1 MKLTDEYIERIAEI
15 LEESQITIETLKA
28 DLLDHLSCVVEIE
41 MKHGK
46 NFETSLNE
54 ALKEVAPNGLQ
65 AIQQETILLLNAQ
78 KIIRMKKIMYAIGF
92 ISTVSISLG
101 WLFLVLNWAGGRQLF
116 NSGFLA
122 FLLLFLPLL
131 AIDRY
136 KVNLRKAMSE
146 KLRIVLGFSSAFII
160 GIAIGFKYLHLQ
172 GADILLIA
180 GMLMFTFGFLP
191 FLFFNMYKK
200 SIS

>member
-1 MKLTDEYIERIAEI
+1 
-15 LEESQITIETLKA
+15 
-28 DLLDHLSCVVEIE
+28 
-41 MKHGK
+41 
-46 NFETSLNE
+46 
-54 ALKEVAPNGLQ
+54 
-65 AIQQETILLLNAQ
+65 Q

-101 WLFLVLNWAGGRQLF
+101 WLFLVLDWAGGRQLF
-116 NSGFLA
+116 NAGFLA

-136 KVNLRKAMSE
+136 KVNLRKALSE

-191 FLFFNMYKK
+191 FWFFNMYKK